1 MSQSAK
7 ELMDIE
13 EEMTKVENNE
23 DSTLCKACQHR
34 CCENMG
40 CEIYPI
46 DVIKKYGEI
55 SVDTIEK
62 LIATGYVSID
72 WYSGDPRNGMHELEK
87 GYYLRMRNK
96 DAPISDPCFEGECI
110 AYDKKTGCKL
120 SFENRPLGGRI
131 LCPKPD
137 MTCDY
142 GSFEG
147 SAHRNGKRMASIHW
161 VPYHDILKSIADKYY
176 DPNYHPTCPDRI
188 FSDLLDAFLGYR
200 DITFQEFGLF

>member
-1 MSQSAK
+1 MAQSAK

-13 EEMTKVENNE
+13 EEMFKVENNE
-23 DSTLCKACQHR
+23 DTTLCKSCTHR

-40 CEIYPI
+40 CEIFPI

-55 SVDTIEK
+55 SVNTIEK

-72 WYSGDPRNGMHELEK
+72 WYTGDPRNGMSELEK

-96 DAPISDPCFEGECI
+96 NSPVSDPCFEGECL
-110 AYDKKTGCKL
+110 AYDKETGCKL

-131 LCPKPD
+131 LCPKPN

-142 GSFEG
+142 GLFEDNTYT
-147 SAHRNGKRMASIHW
+147 NGKRMVAIHW
-161 VPYHDILKSIADKYY
+161 VPYYDTLKTIADKYY
-176 DPNYHPTCPDRI
+176 DPDYHPVLSGQI
-188 FSDLLDAFLGYR
+188 LSDIIDIFLGVLS
-200 DITFQEFGLF
+200 DD